1 MDDNVFFIT
10 MWKLVAVVVVVFI
23 LTTGSCTIHQQKKIA
38 DLIAAGADPLGAQ
51 CAIYGVKSYNS
62 AVCGILAGKGQKN

>member
-10 MWKLVAVVVVVFI
+10 MWKLTAAVITVLM
-23 LTTGSCTIHQQKKIA
+23 LTVGSCTIHQQKKIA
-38 DLIAAGADPLGAQ
+38 DLITAGADPLGAQ